1 MFSFFTLLDTYYF
14 LLLAMFG
21 FSVIIYA
28 VIETARQDS
37 LKKVYDLR
45 SGFQSLLLLFICDKI
60 APKDR
65 NELLFL

>member
-14 LLLAMFG
+14 LSLAIFG
-21 FSVIIYA
+21 FPVIIYA

-37 LKKVYDLR
+37 LKKIYDLR
-45 SGFQSLLLLFICDKI
+45 SGFQSLLFVCDKI

-65 NELLFL
+65 TELLFL

>member
-21 FSVIIYA
+21 FPVIIYA
-28 VIETARQDS
+28 VIETTRQDS